1 MLRIGLC
8 DDEADARDSLRFALE
23 KIIDEE
29 KEQIVYEFSSGK
41 TAVHWLKEHPGEIDL
56 LFLDIE
62 MDGLDGLETAKEI
75 RAFNQDILLV
85 FLTGYPDYV
94 YDGYG
99 VNALDY
105 LLKPIDMKKLLEVI
119 KRVRE
124 KMETMQETYLSFHN
138 ADGTYRIRQNDILYL
153 YSNKRLVVLVTDDT
167 EISFYDKLDRL
178 ESVLDSYFVRIHQR
192 YLVNGKKVTFI
203 GNSTISI
210 KETNLPV
217 SRSQKLTATNTLAKI
232 LLEGS
237 DAS

>member
-1 MLRIGLC
+1 M
-8 DDEADARDSLRFALE
+8 
-23 KIIDEE
+23 
-29 KEQIVYEFSSGK
+29 
-41 TAVHWLKEHPGEIDL
+41 
-56 LFLDIE
+56 
-62 MDGLDGLETAKEI
+62 DGLETAKEI
-75 RAFNQDILLV
+75 RSFNQDILLV

-138 ADGTYRIRQNDILYL
+138 ADGTYQIRQNDILYL

>member
-1 MLRIGLC
+1 M
-8 DDEADARDSLRFALE
+8 
-23 KIIDEE
+23 
-29 KEQIVYEFSSGK
+29 
-41 TAVHWLKEHPGEIDL
+41 
-56 LFLDIE
+56 
-62 MDGLDGLETAKEI
+62 DGLETAKEI
-75 RAFNQDILLV
+75 RSFNQDILLV

-167 EISFYDKLDRL
+167 EIPFYDKLDRL

-210 KETNLPV
+210 KETKLPV
-217 SRSQKLTATNTLAKI
+217 SRFQKLTATNILAKI